1 MDYKI
6 IYALALVAYTCAML
20 FIGYKAFKAT
30 NSLED
35 FYIGGRKIGVWVI
48 AFAYVST
55 WNSAVTYV
63 GFPGNAY
70 KMGMPMIASG
80 ILSALFAGFVG
91 WLLMARRLRIQSTK
105 LNSLTIPDYLEARYK
120 SYGVRI
126 LSTLAI
132 LIFSGIYLVAQYAA
146 VAYILQVYFGISYGV
161 SVLIMAVTI
170 GIYTSIGG
178 YLAVVWTDLIQ
189 GIIMTIV
196 AVCIPIFC
204 LVALGGWN
212 EINVTLAEN
221 VGPAFNEI
229 PGLMGP
235 LMFSYMAFYTLGSI
249 GSPQLTVKFFSI
261 KDKKVWKY
269 GLLLITLVLAVQ
281 TPGMAFSGVATRAAV
296 EKGMISGTLIAQNAD
311 FTMPALMTT
320 FAPKILS
327 VLYLVGVF
335 GASMSTADSLL
346 LTSSTAL
353 VRDLMQKGL
362 RMNLSDKKVQ
372 SLTSIATLAITA
384 ITAVLSLMDL
394 PMVVMISVMQLT
406 VVGAAFMPSLIFGI
420 WWKKGTKT
428 ASLLSIASGIV
439 VPILLFTVLEPYNPF
454 GHPFWPSVI
463 ISFAVY
469 IICSLCSKPLPK
481 EFVDDLFAY
490 KEWEAE
496 EADWSSGETAENK
509 ENKIPE

>member
-6 IYALALVAYTCAML
+6 IYALALIAYTFIML
-20 FIGYKAFKAT
+20 FIGFKAFKAT
-30 NSLED
+30 KSLED

-80 ILSALFAGFVG
+80 ILSAIFAGFIG

-105 LNSLTIPDYLEARYK
+105 LHSLTIPDYLEARYK

-126 LSTLAI
+126 LSTIAI

-146 VAYILQVYFGISYGV
+146 VAYILQIYFGLSYGV

-170 GIYTSIGG
+170 GIYTSVGG

-196 AVCIPIFC
+196 AVSVPIFC

-212 EINVTLAEN
+212 EINVTLATN
-221 VGPAFNEI
+221 VSPAFNEI

-261 KDKKVWKY
+261 RDKKVWKY

-296 EKGMISGTLIAQNAD
+296 EKGLMSGAVIAQNAD

-327 VLYLVGVF
+327 ILYLVGVF

-362 RMNLSDKKVQ
+362 RIEMEDKKVQ
-372 SLTSIATLAITA
+372 KLTSIATLAITA
-384 ITAVLSLMDL
+384 VTAVLSLMDL

-406 VVGAAFMPSLIFGI
+406 VVGAAFMPSLVFGI

-428 ASLLSIASGIV
+428 ASLVSIASGLS
-439 VPILLFTVLEPYNPF
+439 VPILLFTVFSKYNPF
-454 GHPFWPSVI
+454 GHPFWPSII
-463 ISFAVY
+463 ISFGSYA
-469 IICSLCSKPLPK
+469 ICSKFSKPLPEK
-481 EFVDDLFAY
+481 FVNDLFAY
-490 KEWEAE
+490 KEWEEQEAE
-496 EADWSSGETAENK
+496 WSK
-509 ENKIPE
+509 EGVSANEK

>member
-1 MDYKI
+1 MNFKLI
-6 IYALALVAYTCAML
+6 CALALIIYTCAML
-20 FIGYKAFKAT
+20 FIGFKAFKAT
-30 NSLED
+30 SSLED

-80 ILSALFAGFVG
+80 ILSAIFAGFVG

-120 SYGVRI
+120 SHGVRI
-126 LSTLAI
+126 LSTIAI
-132 LIFSGIYLVAQYAA
+132 LVFSGIYIVAQYAA
-146 VAYILQVYFGISYGV
+146 VAYILQIYFGISYGV
-161 SVLIMAVTI
+161 SVIIMAIII

-196 AVCIPIFC
+196 AVSVPIFC
-204 LVALGGWN
+204 LIALGGWN
-212 EINVTLAEN
+212 EINVTLATK

-261 KDKKVWKY
+261 RDKKVWKY

-296 EKGMISGTLIAQNAD
+296 EKGLISGAVIAQNAD

-320 FAPKILS
+320 FAPKILG

-362 RMNLSDKKVQ
+362 KMQMDDSKVQ
-372 SLTSIATLAITA
+372 RLTSVATLAITVLTA
-384 ITAVLSLMDL
+384 ILSMMDL

-420 WWKKGTKT
+420 WWKKGTKL
-428 ASLLSIASGIV
+428 ASLTSISAGLV
-439 VPILLFTVLEPYNPF
+439 VPVLLFTVLKAYNPF

-463 ISFAVY
+463 ISFLAY
-469 IICSLCSKPLPK
+469 IVCSMFSKPFSK
-481 EFVDDLFAY
+481 DFVDDLFAY
-490 KEWEAE
+490 KEWEE
-496 EADWSSGETAENK
+496 QETEWSKDAAVSI